1 MKQFFSVE
9 EIDEKDEI
17 EEIDA
22 IEEAVPDQTNG
33 TGIASD
39 AQVFSGEKLVSL
51 VQALKCLSCPL
62 PVCRRD
68 ETAFGPGNAGPFP
81 YALPQAAFSVPRILH
96 LELHVLFLSVLL
108 TIGGEGGRGRGK

>member
-22 IEEAVPDQTNG
+22 IEEAVPDQKNG
-33 TGIASD
+33 IGIASD

-51 VQALKCLSCPL
+51 VRALKCLSCPL
-62 PVCRRD
+62 PVCRPNG
-68 ETAFGPGNAGPFP
+68 TAFGPGNAGPFP
-81 YALPQAAFSVPRILH
+81 FVWPQAEPSALR
-96 LELHVLFLSVLL
+96 
-108 TIGGEGGRGRGK
+108 